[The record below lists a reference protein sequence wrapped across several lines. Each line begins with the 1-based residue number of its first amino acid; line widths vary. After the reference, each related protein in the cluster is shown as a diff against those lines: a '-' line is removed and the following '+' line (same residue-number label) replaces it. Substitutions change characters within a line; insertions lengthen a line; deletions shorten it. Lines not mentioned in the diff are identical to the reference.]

1 MIKAIFA
8 VMVFSGGFVHAV
20 DSSRAERRAAYKQ
33 WDAGVALVLA
43 GEEGKAKEAWEAC
56 LRLDPENA
64 DCRAGLQLISGK
76 PDLTARAEP
85 SGAALP
91 EPGEEN
97 PPAAVPAPPIP
108 PALDAVKYWNAGII
122 YFQKGDYPKALAQW
136 RLCAAK
142 DAMNKDCRTGID
154 RVEGRLALPKQPAP
168 APKQDEAENPKDA
181 KVRAAF
187 SHWNAGILHYQK
199 GELEKAREEW
209 TLCRS
214 QDPTNMDCHTG
225 LLRIARQYG
234 GK

>member
-1 MIKAIFA
+1 MIRAAAA
-8 VMVFSGGFVHAV
+8 VLVFSCGLARAE
-20 DSSRAERRAAYKQ
+20 DSGRAERRAAYKQ

-64 DCRAGLQLISGK
+64 DCRAGLKLIATQ
-76 PDLTARAEP
+76 PDLTAKAPAAPEPERAEDEVP
-85 SGAALP
+85 K
-91 EPGEEN
+91 
-97 PPAAVPAPPIP
+97 PAATAPLP
-108 PALDAVKYWNAGII
+108 PSLDAVKHWNAGII
-122 YFQKGDYPKALAQW
+122 YFQKGDYPKALAEW

-154 RVEGRLALPKQPAP
+154 RVEGRLALPKQPVA
-168 APKQDEAENPKDA
+168 APKGESEDPKEAKT
-181 KVRAAF
+181 RAAF
-187 SHWNAGILHYQK
+187 KHWNAGILHYQK
-199 GELEKAREEW
+199 GELEKARKEW
-209 TLCRS
+209 TLCRD